1 MADALRSGRS
11 EGNLI
16 GVQVSSSAPK
26 IEIKNSIFSFR
37 CVYFGIKANP
47 GNS

>member
-37 CVYFGIKANP
+37 RAYF
-47 GNS
+47 

>member
-26 IEIKNSIFSFR
+26 IEIKIQFCFE
-37 CVYFGIKANP
+37 CAYF
-47 GNS
+47 